1 MAEFKGVFPAI
12 VTPMTSDGGLNE
24 AAYREVMEFN
34 IRGGV
39 HGLWIAGGTGESV
52 LLTDDENMRLAEISA
67 DQGQGRVTNIMHVGA
82 ASTARAAKL
91 AEHAARAGVDAVCA
105 VPPFYYQTTDE
116 AIAEHYRVIA
126 AAADLPLFVYNIP
139 QSTGVEITPEL
150 MQRIQD
156 HVPQLTGVKHSSLNF
171 DYTRSFAGMGLSV
184 LVGQG
189 RLMVAALTIGA
200 SGCVDGPPCV
210 APEPWVDIW
219 NAYADGDL
227 ELARAAQD
235 RAVEISRIVGR
246 YAYHSSLKAVLSERL
261 GIDCGSARPP
271 LPQLTPEQRAFV
283 LDGAARL
290 GLTSV
295 AVGQADD

>member
-12 VTPMTSDGGLNE
+12 ITPMTSDGGLNE
-24 AAYREVMEFN
+24 AAYREVMELN

-39 HGLWIAGGTGESV
+39 HGFWIAGGTGESV

-67 DQGQGRVTNIMHVGA
+67 DQGQGRVKNIMHVGA

-105 VPPFYYQTTDE
+105 VPPFYYRTTDE

-139 QSTGVEITPEL
+139 QCTGVEITPEL

-171 DYTRSFAGMGLSV
+171 GHTGSFAGMGLSV

-235 RAVEISRIVGR
+235 RAVEISLIVGR

-271 LPQLTPEQRAFV
+271 LEQLTPEQRAFV

-290 GLTSV
+290 GLTGV
-295 AVGQADD
+295 AVGQA